1 MSMPTR
7 RICSGC
13 CAVAASGHAL
23 LKPIPT
29 MNSRRRMACPG
40 LRVPQFKLRRGR
52 SNQEIAT
59 GGMGF
64 SWHLAQQQF
73 RGLYVSLG
81 SKADVTPLNFD
92 VCFTPESGHSTTPSR
107 FRKRAI
113 RRHMQCSSFRVIR
126 SPRRRQTKASVGR
139 SSAACEGWRQADDAR
154 LWYRHTR
161 ICCVRGCERGGLRST
176 GNRVVLCIF

>member
-1 MSMPTR
+1 MSTPTR

-81 SKADVTPLNFD
+81 SKADIGLAAAD
-92 VCFTPESGHSTTPSR
+92 VRFTPKSGHGL
-107 FRKRAI
+107 
-113 RRHMQCSSFRVIR
+113 
-126 SPRRRQTKASVGR
+126 SPPRYWLLG
-139 SSAACEGWRQADDAR
+139 
-154 LWYRHTR
+154 
-161 ICCVRGCERGGLRST
+161 
-176 GNRVVLCIF
+176 